1 MILYNVEGKLNRS
14 SSELNF
20 NNMYNNEN
28 GDNQGISKDD
38 KKKRGRSPFR

>member
-1 MILYNVEGKLNRS
+1 MVFTEGKLNRS

-20 NNMYNNEN
+20 NMYSHQN
-28 GDNQGISKDD
+28 GNTRDMNKEE

>member
-1 MILYNVEGKLNRS
+1 MSVYLEGKMNRS

-20 NNMYNNEN
+20 NVYNHQN
-28 GDNQGISKDD
+28 GDTQEMNKDE

>member
-1 MILYNVEGKLNRS
+1 MIGIEGKLNRS

-20 NNMYNNEN
+20 NMYNHHN
-28 GDNQGISKDD
+28 GDMNKDD

>member
-1 MILYNVEGKLNRS
+1 MTNIDGKLNRS

-20 NNMYNNEN
+20 NIYSHQN
-28 GDNQGISKDD
+28 GNGQDINKDD